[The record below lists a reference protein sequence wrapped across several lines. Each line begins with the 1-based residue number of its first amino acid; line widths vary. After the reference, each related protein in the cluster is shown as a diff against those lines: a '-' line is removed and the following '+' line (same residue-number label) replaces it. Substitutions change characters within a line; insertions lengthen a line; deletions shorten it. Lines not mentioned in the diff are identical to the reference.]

1 MSLKALVYFQCLNLL
16 LPVYRDVRCTSKS
29 VSWMVS
35 RITGQLVCK
44 NTSIWWIILLI
55 RGKSHK
61 LILRLLFVRFY
72 LPAAY
77 RIRRSTYAHAVLGNV
92 IWITV
97 FRCRAILFADDRSVL
112 SEEGSWFC
120 GEDSEQCTSDSWSDI
135 PSAQLLEQISQE
147 VSASKG
153 STKAEVQLR
162 CVSLLIELLCLFFTV
177 RQCRAF

>member
-1 MSLKALVYFQCLNLL
+1 MSAAQASLWVGGLAALQDSWYVKIPRFDELYFWYVVKVTNEFPGCCLYVFNL
-16 LPVYRDVRCTSKS
+16 S
-29 VSWMVS
+29 
-35 RITGQLVCK
+35 
-44 NTSIWWIILLI
+44 
-55 RGKSHK
+55 
-61 LILRLLFVRFY
+61 
-72 LPAAY
+72 AAY

-97 FRCRAILFADDRSVL
+97 FRCRAIVFADDRSVL

-177 RQCRAF
+177 RQCRGF